1 MRSLLSATPTAALRG
16 RISASPCWLA
26 RRGESRSGP
35 GPVSSCAT
43 LEGLEAFK
51 KPDHDRTSLHD
62 AQRVSL
68 RLHPRRHHIENP
80 FCRLDDLA
88 YIGLRRDKTRRG

>member
-1 MRSLLSATPTAALRG
+1 
-16 RISASPCWLA
+16 
-26 RRGESRSGP
+26 
-35 GPVSSCAT
+35 

-88 YIGLRRDKTRRG
+88 YIGLRRDKTRRGWIGFAPLAAALVNLRIAESGHRPQAGASPLGRPCSPPAGAS